1 MSTLLADTI
10 RKTGGTAGVD
20 IRIKNTSV
28 YESDGGTSVTQNLVQ
43 GLIKCW
49 LSCDGTPASRD
60 SYNVSS
66 LTDVATGQFQTNITS
81 AFSNVNHC
89 TSTGLEIADGGNA
102 NYMYQMLMVD
112 RAGETTSRVEIN
124 TGYRAHTDASFAD
137 NFDYWHQTSG
147 DLA

>member
-1 MSTLLADTI
+1 MSTVIVNTL
-10 RKTGGTAGVD
+10 TGTTTAGS
-20 IRIKNTSV
+20 I
-28 YESDGGTSVTQNLVQ
+28 SVTGEGNSTTTNLQQ

-60 SYNVSS
+60 SFNVAS
-66 LTDVATGQFQTNITS
+66 LTDVGTGVFQTNITS

-102 NYMYQMLMVD
+102 NYFYQMLMID

-124 TGYRAHTDASFAD
+124 TGYRAANDAAFAD
-137 NFDYWHQTSG
+137 NFDYWHQTTG